1 MNNKSIASLNNF
13 RTIFAFLVFFGHFA
27 GVFTKINNPIFENSF
42 LMVDFF
48 FVLSGFI
55 ISYKYH
61 SMHSIE
67 TIKLFFVKR
76 IKRIYPLLLFC
87 NLLILLVMIIG
98 EHFFYSFKNHHSN
111 PIEYI
116 YAFLD
121 SAFWLNIMPYKLAS
135 IPSLNP
141 QSWSVSMEMVL
152 YVFFIIVYLVH
163 SIRKYYILIFGIC
176 FLFFILLIFNYNYN
190 NFSRAFLG
198 FTSGILIDLTR
209 VSKVKRIIGKGKW
222 LLYFSFVFTIGL
234 LLFSDVIG
242 LLINYKII
250 FSITFFSIFLRE
262 YLYHQIQFI
271 IPIKKFSEISYS
283 VYLNQAIVII
293 LFRVLF
299 IKPNLLGFPLNI
311 LNGSI
316 SLVIALVVLYYYSL
330 FTHRYIES
338 YFYNTDT
345 STLEITN
352 LFKKNEQY
360 KTF

>member
-1 MNNKSIASLNNF
+1 MNSKSIASLNNF

-27 GVFTKINNPIFENSF
+27 NCFTKINNPIFENSF
-42 LMVDFF
+42 LFVDFF

-61 SMHSIE
+61 SMHCIQ

-87 NLLILLVMIIG
+87 NLIVLLVMIIG
-98 EHFFYSFKNHHSN
+98 EYFFYSFKNHHSN
-111 PIEYI
+111 PIEYF

-121 SAFWLNIMPYKLAS
+121 SAFCLNIMPYKLAS
-135 IPSLNP
+135 IPSLNT

-152 YVFFIIVYLVH
+152 YVFFIIVSLVQ
-163 SIRKYYILIFGIC
+163 SKGKYYKLIFGIWV
-176 FLFFILLIFNYNYN
+176 LFFIALIFNYNYN

-198 FTSGILIDLTR
+198 FSSGILIDLTR
-209 VSKVKRIIGKGKW
+209 VSEGKRITGKGKW

-234 LLFSDVIG
+234 LLFSDLIG
-242 LLINYKII
+242 LPINHKII

-262 YLYHQIQFI
+262 YLYHQIQFS
-271 IPIKKFSEISYS
+271 IPLKKFNEISYS

-299 IKPNLLGFPLNI
+299 IKPNILGFPVNI
-311 LNGSI
+311 LNAS
-316 SLVIALVVLYYYSL
+316 IALAIAIVVLYYFSL
-330 FTHRYIES
+330 FTNRYIES
-338 YFYNTDT
+338 FFYNKDK
-345 STLEITN
+345 STLEIAN
-352 LFKKNEQY
+352 
-360 KTF
+360 

>member
-1 MNNKSIASLNNF
+1 MNSKSIASLNNF

-27 GVFTKINNPIFENSF
+27 ICFTKLNNPIFENSF
-42 LMVDFF
+42 LLVDFF

-67 TIKLFFVKR
+67 TIKSFFVKR
-76 IKRIYPLLLFC
+76 IKRLYPLLLFC
-87 NLLILLVMIIG
+87 NFLILLVMIIG
-98 EHFFYSFKNHHSN
+98 EYFLYSFKNHHSN

-152 YVFFIIVYLVH
+152 YVFFIIVSLVYATG
-163 SIRKYYILIFGIC
+163 KYYKLILGIW

-198 FTSGILIDLTR
+198 FTSGVLINLTR
-209 VSKVKRIIGKGKW
+209 VSEGKRITGKGKW

-242 LLINYKII
+242 LPINYKII

-262 YLYHQIQFI
+262 YLYHQIQFS

-299 IKPNLLGFPLNI
+299 IKPNLLGFPINI

-316 SLVIALVVLYYYSL
+316 ALAIAIVVLYYYSL

-338 YFYNTDT
+338 YFYKTDT
-345 STLEITN
+345 STLEIAN
-352 LFKKNEQY
+352 
-360 KTF
+360 